1 MGEVIV
7 LREGE
12 LVDGHYLYFGETCEK
27 RVLKFFAKG
36 VIVTKVWSGNGL
48 TPASKQIGF

>member
-12 LVDGHYLYFGETCEK
+12 LMDGYYPYFGDTCEK

-36 VIVTKVWSGNGL
+36 VIVTKVWRDNGL
-48 TPASKQIGF
+48 TPASE